1 MNMRAEVG
9 RQYTPN
15 LVQAIA
21 DPADQDNRL
30 PLVRGKQ
37 LLDGRAA
44 LYLCRNYA
52 CQSPITD
59 PGQVRALLSKTETG
73 G

>member
-1 MNMRAEVG
+1 MRAEVG
-9 RQYTPN
+9 RQYMPN

-21 DPADQDNRL
+21 DPADQDNGL

-44 LYLCRNYA
+44 LYVCRNYS

-59 PGQVRALLSKTETG
+59 PDQVRELLSNTETG